1 MRFRDTDI
9 TFVCEE
15 FVCPKCGMEAGRLD
29 QAAVIQKSIL
39 EAYRKKLSHRARVN
53 VKD

>member
-1 MRFRDTDI
+1 
-9 TFVCEE
+9 
-15 FVCPKCGMEAGRLD
+15 MEAGRLD